1 MERSNARSYT
11 TGEFAAHFGIKKDTL
26 FYYDKIKLFCPS
38 GVDANGYRTYSASQ
52 LEAFWALLSLRE
64 LNMPIKE
71 LQRYFD
77 SPSPEKLSLLSS
89 TQLEQ
94 VETELI
100 KSKKTRWYLQRME
113 AATKEAMQA
122 TIGAVII
129 QKLPAQKL
137 LCSTPSKIDRSAGNE
152 YWEDIY
158 DRFLSETEFKGPAY
172 IGSVI
177 RHGDLLTGQ
186 IGFGRV
192 DRLFV
197 YSNSRK
203 AEIRSAGSYAIFYHK
218 GSYDSIPQAYPLLF
232 SEIHRLGFVIDG
244 DAYEEYLV
252 NELATNNEDD
262 YITKIVVKVNLTN
275 EGYNICHFGRTSG

>member
-1 MERSNARSYT
+1 MERRNSRNYT

-26 FYYDKIKLFCPS
+26 FYYDKIKLFCPC
-38 GVDANGYRTYSASQ
+38 GVNANGYRTYAASQ

-64 LNMPIKE
+64 LDMPIKE
-71 LQRYFD
+71 LQHYFD
-77 SPSPEKLSLLSS
+77 SPSPEKLRLLSS

-100 KSKKTRWYLQRME
+100 KLKKIRWYLQRME
-113 AATKEAMQA
+113 TATEEAMQA
-122 TIGAVII
+122 TVEKVII

-137 LCSTPSKIDRSAGNE
+137 LCSTPGKIDRSAGNE
-152 YWEDIY
+152 HWEDIY
-158 DRFLSETEFKGPAY
+158 DRFLAETGFKGPAF

-177 RHGDLLTGQ
+177 RHADLLTGQ

-203 AEIRSAGSYAIFYHK
+203 AEIRSAGSYAIIYHK
-218 GSYDSIPQAYPLLF
+218 GSYDSIPQVYPFFF
-232 SEIHRLGFVIDG
+232 SEIKRHGLVIDG

-252 NELATNNEDD
+252 NELAAKSECD
-262 YITKIVVKVNLTN
+262 YITKISIKVNP
-275 EGYNICHFGRTSG
+275 SK